1 MVDLLYA
8 LAYIALP
15 ITAYLVSRNLT
26 WTVAIVTGSVSLVGA
41 AVTFVIMAGGLWSFA
56 SLQLATLGALL
67 LALGV
72 TIAVRLMARGRLPW
86 PCVPWRR
93 HALVVG
99 MPFLLIVLIVLVSRL
114 IAAPR
119 AGLFTGVGFLVR
131 RQHAED
137 NAKWLDF
144 TGQLVTGNDIVQ
156 GVSMGGPLQLFLV
169 IVATAL
175 AVVSMLMLGGVNEVF
190 VAANTVIYS
199 QYFLAAMV
207 PFVFAPLVEARVRRK
222 EGAQERG
229 FIPAPLIWA
238 GMLVLTVSIL
248 AVGGLGHLT
257 LQFVLLATVMWVGV
271 FVIGTRVR
279 HAYALTSLVIAI
291 VSLVWFPLL
300 PVSVVVLLA
309 GIVAIVIGFVRGG
322 LGRRAPWGIAVAW
335 IAALVLT
342 WPQYRSTVS
351 YMTADVNAG
360 AEFSGGVGGG
370 VAAVATP
377 IQALVVPMLD
387 LLDSKG
393 GTEVVGPMLGILLL
407 ISAVLATM
415 FIARRRA
422 GEGQSRLVI
431 AFAPALLL
439 GLYAVALAVIGTW
452 YAGDGPNYGAL
463 KTMFLISVTII
474 AVAVPL
480 ALMEIDRSRVGTT
493 LVRVAGIAGI
503 VYLLAVD
510 GILPRAA
517 VYMSPEQWPDASGE
531 DRGYWWPAEVRRQAE
546 QPIASLPIACA
557 YRPPGAGAPS
567 ALPNGQTAYSCT
579 RILVGLS
586 GADTTGQPLVD
597 WQRREWLTNTPAWDN
612 EYPGLITL
620 PESVRQKD
628 FILMNEIQEVVG
640 LDSVQSF
647 MDRYMPAWAREQ
659 AGG

>member
-15 ITAYLVSRNLT
+15 VATYLVARNLT
-26 WTVAIVTGSVSLVGA
+26 WTVAIVSGSVAFVGA
-41 AVTFVIMAGGLWSFA
+41 VVTFVIKSGGLWSFA
-56 SLQLATLGALL
+56 SLQVATLGALI

-72 TIAVRLMARGRLPW
+72 TIAARLLARGRMPW
-86 PCVPWRR
+86 PLVPWRR
-93 HALVVG
+93 HLLVVG
-99 MPFLLIVLIVLVSRL
+99 LPFLLIILIIVMSRL

-119 AGLFTGVGFLVR
+119 AGLFTAVGFLVR
-131 RQHAED
+131 RQYAED

-144 TGQLVTGNDIVQ
+144 TGQLVTGGDILQ
-156 GVSMGGPLQLFLV
+156 GVPMGGPLQLFLV

-175 AVVSMLMLGGVNEVF
+175 AVVSVLFLGGVNEVF
-190 VAANTVIYS
+190 VAANTVVYS
-199 QYFLAAMV
+199 QYFLAALV
-207 PFVFAPLVEARVRRK
+207 PFVFAPLVEARVRRQAD
-222 EGAQERG
+222 GPGRRD
-229 FIPAPLIWA
+229 IPAPLLWA
-238 GMLVLTVSIL
+238 GMLVLAVAIL

-257 LQFVLLATVMWVGV
+257 LQFVFLVTVMWVGV
-271 FVIGTRVR
+271 FVIGSRVP
-279 HAYALTSLVIAI
+279 HVYALSSLGIVV

-300 PVSVVVLLA
+300 PVSIVVMGAGLIAIIVGLA
-309 GIVAIVIGFVRGG
+309 RGG
-322 LGRRAPWGIAVAW
+322 LRRPGLWAVGVAW
-335 IAALVLT
+335 IAVIVLT
-342 WPQYRSTVS
+342 WPEYRSTIG
-351 YMTADVNAG
+351 YMTADVNAAGDLAGG
-360 AEFSGGVGGG
+360 AASSVSAS
-370 VAAVATP
+370 AAQVP
-377 IQALVVPMLD
+377 ALAIPMLD

-393 GTEVVGPMLGILLL
+393 GTEIVGPVLGILLL
-407 ISAVLATM
+407 ITVVLATM

-422 GEGQSRLVI
+422 HEGRSRLMI

-439 GLYAVALAVIGTW
+439 GAYAVALAVIGTW

-463 KTMFLISVTII
+463 KTTFLVSATLI

-480 ALMEIDRSRVGTT
+480 ALMEIDRSRAGTT

-531 DRGYWWPAEVRRQAE
+531 DRGYWWPAEVKSQAE
-546 QPIASLPIACA
+546 QTIASLPIACA
-557 YRPPGAGAPS
+557 YRPPGADAPS

-579 RILVGLS
+579 RLLVGLS

-620 PESVRQKD
+620 PEPLRQKD
-628 FILMNEIQEVVG
+628 FILMNEINEVVG

-647 MDRYMPAWAREQ
+647 MNRYMPEWAREQ
-659 AGG
+659 TSG